1 MSLKVLELLFPP
13 LQTSNRAL
21 STTKAHGTNT
31 VNNINGATADDIR
44 AEISETGNGKAAVN

>member
-1 MSLKVLELLFPP
+1 MSLKVLELPFPS

-31 VNNINGATADDIR
+31 INNINGATAGDIR
-44 AEISETGNGKAAVN
+44 VEISETGNCKAAAN